1 MIAHYCMETDQGIRV
16 ANCYETEQQLRD
28 AYQREDF
35 RDALRQAGIDY
46 QDPQI
51 MRVHNSFRVAG

>member
-1 MIAHYCMETDQGIRV
+1 MRV

-28 AYQREDF
+28 GYDAADF

-46 QDPQI
+46 QAPQI
-51 MRVHNSFRVAG
+51 MRVHNHFHVAG